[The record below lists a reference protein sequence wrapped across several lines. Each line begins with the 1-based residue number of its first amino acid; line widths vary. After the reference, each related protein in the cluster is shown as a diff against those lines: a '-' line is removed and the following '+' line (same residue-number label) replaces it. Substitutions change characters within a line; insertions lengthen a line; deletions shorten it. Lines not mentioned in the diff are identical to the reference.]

1 MIVLIPS
8 QTILSENSNLILLQN
23 QKRMFQGGDFLTKQS
38 KKVFFKETLEA
49 DNLMFEKDTCFPEA
63 YKIFFPLDTIPDSKW
78 ENCLNKMS
86 EMAKTYLGR
95 KITLEG
101 DKLVLV
107 GTLDDINSEMF
118 EKLQK
123 ILDDI
128 NGCVE
133 QSK

>member
-1 MIVLIPS
+1 MVCDCVN
-8 QTILSENSNLILLQN
+8 TITDCFIREFKFNTFKEPKKDIL
-23 QKRMFQGGDFLTKQS
+23 RRDFLTNQS

-49 DNLMFEKDTCFPEA
+49 DNLTFEKDTCFPEA
-63 YKIFFPLDTIPDSKW
+63 YKIFFPLDKIPDSKW

-107 GTLDDINSEMF
+107 GTLDDMNGEMF

-128 NGCVE
+128 NRCV
-133 QSK
+133 

>member
-1 MIVLIPS
+1 M
-8 QTILSENSNLILLQN
+8 
-23 QKRMFQGGDFLTKQS
+23 TKQS

-49 DNLMFEKDTCFPEA
+49 DNLTFEKDTCFPKA
-63 YKIFFPLDTIPDSKW
+63 YKIFFPLDKTPDPKW

-107 GTLDDINSEMF
+107 GTLEDMNGEMF

-128 NGCVE
+128 NRCVE
-133 QSK
+133 EEK